1 LNACNG
7 TSYSAYTVPDTH
19 HETAFF
25 TGRVQ
30 GVGFRYAALQVA
42 REFEVS
48 GYVTNLTDGRVQIE
62 AEGRVD
68 EVAAYLAAVEEK
80 MHGYVRKVDRL
91 TDRRS
96 PQFSGFSIK

>member
-1 LNACNG
+1 V
-7 TSYSAYTVPDTH
+7 SEVH
-19 HETAFF
+19 HETAYF

-48 GYVTNLTDGRVQIE
+48 GYVTNLGDGRVQLE
-62 AEGRVD
+62 AEGTVA
-68 EVAAYLAAVEEK
+68 EVASYIAAVEEK
-80 MHGYVRKVDRL
+80 MHGYIRKVDRV
-91 TDRRS
+91 TSRRT